1 MATGLLLSLLVW
13 DFSDGRGMSL
23 SFGMTVVVGDSVRF
37 VVRMWKEQEWPSIFR
52 WRDGFEGLW
61 DVSKSGQTGASPT
74 NLAKCGGS
82 LIFLGVHR

>member
-1 MATGLLLSLLVW
+1 
-13 DFSDGRGMSL
+13 MSL

-52 WRDGFEGLW
+52 WRDGFEGSW

-74 NLAKCGGS
+74 NLGKMWGKSDFPGCASIEHWRVC
-82 LIFLGVHR
+82 LVEMPL